1 MGRLWKALHE
11 IFIISG
17 FSQVLLTKFKIAD
30 LLSSAAIEPVFCLFG
45 LCQATHRIVISGTG
59 IELVPPALEA
69 QSCFVLLFFLNIF
82 LMWNI
87 FSLY

>member
-69 QSCFVLLFFLNIF
+69 QSCFVLLFFFNIF